1 MLTQEALAAYQKANG
16 LAATAALDQP
26 TLESLGMG

>member
-1 MLTQEALAAYQKANG
+1 MLTEEALAAYQKANG

-26 TLESLGMG
+26 TLALGMG